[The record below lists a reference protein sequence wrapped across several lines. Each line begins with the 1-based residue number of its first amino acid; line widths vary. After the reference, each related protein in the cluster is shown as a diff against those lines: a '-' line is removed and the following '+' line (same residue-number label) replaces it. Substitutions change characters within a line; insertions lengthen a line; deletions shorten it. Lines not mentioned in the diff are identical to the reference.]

1 MGLALVALVLGLV
14 LVGAEASP
22 AGAADHDC
30 SQGSLSRQEAIDQL
44 RQVRLSIDRSLR
56 LLDDGR
62 RDDAF
67 AEARGG
73 YLNCFESVEAPLDV
87 VAGVKFRFDVENAF
101 ARVRNLISSG
111 ASTGEA
117 RDAIVELRGRIDETE
132 RKLTSTGIGAPL
144 LVFGQS
150 YVILLREGLEVVL
163 VLAALLAFLESSGT
177 GGEFRRP
184 ILAGVGAAAVATVI
198 TYFAVDAIFDV
209 LPFGREVLEAL
220 VGLLAVAVLFYV
232 SFWLAARMDQ
242 RRWLEFLKARVW
254 RAASAGSMVS
264 LALVGFTSVYREGFE
279 TVLFYQALFAFGG
292 GMSTWIWLGIA
303 ASAVTLG
310 IVGVAML
317 RLGRALP
324 VRTFLTVAVIVVMA
338 TSIAVMGNAMRALQE
353 SAVIDLRMLDGW
365 PDLPI
370 FLAQATGYYPTL
382 PSVVAQAVLTV
393 IYAVG
398 GWYAFVIVPKRR
410 SPARSEVAA
419 GAH

>member
-177 GGEFRRP
+177 SGEFRRP

>member
-1 MGLALVALVLGLV
+1 
-14 LVGAEASP
+14 
-22 AGAADHDC
+22 
-30 SQGSLSRQEAIDQL
+30 
-44 RQVRLSIDRSLR
+44 VRLSIDRSLR
-56 LLDDGR
+56 LLDDGHR
-62 RDDAF
+62 EEAF
-67 AEARGG
+67 AEARSG

-101 ARVRNLISSG
+101 ARVRNLISSD

-117 RDAIVELRGRIDETE
+117 RDAIVALRGRIDETE
-132 RKLTSTGIGAPL
+132 RKLTTTGIGAPL

-177 GGEFRRP
+177 GGEFRKP
-184 ILAGVGAAAVATVI
+184 ILAGVGAAAAATVV

-254 RAASAGSMVS
+254 RAASTGSMLS
-264 LALVGFTSVYREGFE
+264 LGLVGFTSVYREGFE

-303 ASAVTLG
+303 ASVVTLAV
-310 IVGVAML
+310 VGYAML

-324 VRTFLTVAVIVVMA
+324 VRTFLTVAVLVVMA
-338 TSIAVMGNAMRALQE
+338 TSVAVIGNAMRALQE
-353 SAVIDLRMLDGW
+353 SAVIDLHMLNGW

-382 PSVVAQAVLTV
+382 PSVLAQAILTV
-393 IYAVG
+393 VYVIG
-398 GWYAFVIVPKRR
+398 GWFAFVVVPKRR
-410 SPARSEVAA
+410 SPSPPPVTASA